1 MAKKYYW
8 LKLQTDFFTSKA
20 MKKLRKI
27 AGGDTYTIIYLK
39 LQLLSLNDNGVLHFE
54 GVEPTFAEEMA
65 LALDE
70 DAENV
75 KITLMFLENMGLLEQ
90 QNANEYILSEVPYL
104 VGSETD
110 KAALMRQ
117 KRAREKAA
125 GITQNG
131 NNVTAMLPDVTACYT
146 EKERE
151 KEKEKIRED
160 REKKRERT
168 EYQLIVDIY
177 NDTCVSFPRVTAL
190 SETRKKAIK
199 ARLNVYSLEDF
210 KQLFTLAE
218 QSNFLKGGN
227 TRNWQANFD
236 WLIKDANMAKV
247 LDGNYNNNTA
257 SKNTMQQQT
266 NTAQQLNNFYDMT
279 AQWANEESEV

>member
-39 LQLLSLNDNGVLHFE
+39 LQLLSLNDNGALHYE

-90 QNANEYILSEVPYL
+90 QNENEFILNEVPYL

-131 NNVTAMLPDVTACYT
+131 NNVTAMLPDVTTCYT
-146 EKERE
+146 ERE

-227 TRNWQANFD
+227 SRNWQANFD

-247 LDGNYNNNTA
+247 LDGNYNNNTS
-257 SKNTMQQQT
+257 SKNIMQQQTT